1 MDLQSLHGLS
11 GGARASNRSSG
22 TELEGRRAGSTGGS
36 RRNRTRHGI
45 EVDCRDNQRH
55 HAVHLV
61 EEEAGYSNND
71 SIRSADMPWDEQQS
85 DDEGGSHPN
94 DHRKSDNFS
103 TPPLV
108 EEIVF
113 GEEEEKR
120 TAKLEA
126 QRLKQSAALLDQ
138 GLRRTPGASQMQEY
152 EHMRRTP
159 GATKM
164 HRSAVAVPNVNV
176 NINMPTTNDRTG
188 LGYGLSLPP
197 QVTASEDD
205 PPELTSSRWEGAPG
219 IRKPAATVSNG
230 SSSQVRGPF
239 SISPWNSRGSTVSHE
254 DRNFSG
260 RLTKELEDLLRE
272 DEEPGQRVPLYERS
286 IFRSGHNDDSSPNL
300 SAAASTNAE
309 RGQEWTAPFD
319 LSTKSSKSRN
329 SFGGRKGKGHHNA
342 RRGGR
347 APEKQQSRGS
357 DYAGAFAARMGGF
370 LPFGKQKANRNT
382 PQHGGGWD
390 NMDDNTIV
398 EGRPSFESDDGRGE
412 GNGILNFC
420 GAFAP
425 YDGIFH
431 RTFPSVKPMLAN
443 SFQPEASEAPME
455 PSYFNGAPTFGGA
468 FHSPVPQHQP
478 YNAFEGGFAPQP
490 PFGVP
495 PNNMY
500 GAATSHL
507 PMEQDKEH
515 FNYGL
520 SVENNVFDFQT
531 QPMHQQ
537 PVPPQNFIPVHQP
550 PHQNAFVVAAPPPHV
565 WPHQQPVGMVFD
577 GHAHAPVD
585 HTNWHG
591 GGGAQQE
598 PPLQGWGMAPR
609 FGYGVVPGNN
619 DPSLH
624 AAHPVH
630 TGQVK
635 MEFTNVQPNP
645 FVPDMQV
652 NPFTELQKQP
662 PQTSNQPSNRVNN
675 NRNNSQRG
683 RKNQNMG
690 NKKNNRNRKKNGKG
704 KNNNTNNKKTP
715 TPPLPISEQAPPEV
729 PCTNDVPA
737 PEVKRQVSGSSEL
750 MESKAAWKTFNEKFR
765 SKKQS
770 SMEDAEIFASTCLRD
785 GTLPESIH
793 WKVYLELADL
803 AKRANRFADARS
815 LYQQVCSLQPTESQV
830 WLDYSKLEEDCYNM
844 KTCAKILDAGLERC
858 ELNENLMIR
867 AIKHQEKMSN
877 LDRARELLAKLKQT
891 NIQKVWKIVLE
902 GALMEARAG
911 NHDVARRVLKY
922 LIVHVSWYGP
932 LYLEAYKLEKDLGSM
947 KDALGVVEKGLKE
960 KPQYGPL
967 WFGAFKLCEE
977 MDVANE
983 RYDLPRAME
992 MISRAT
998 GNISKELV
1006 FKVHLE
1012 AASML
1017 ERVATEYLD
1026 DTTTPTS
1033 QETAERARN
1042 SFAEAMLNCPK
1053 NQKWKVWLAAGRM
1066 EVLQG
1071 NYDAA
1076 RTLFRRAQVVVPE
1089 KGRAVALLECAMLEE
1104 YAGDVGLARAVL
1116 TKSRNVCGNDWKVW
1130 LESVF
1135 LEIRNDDQVRALEL
1149 AELGLE
1155 LHSGTGRLWASLVQL
1170 HHYDMGERAQFD
1182 TLKLALNAVPKS
1194 GEVWCEGARIHLNPF
1209 SRSFD
1214 PNAARRHLLFATNF
1228 TPQYGDC
1235 FLEMLKQEIIE
1246 QWLAPVATRI
1256 MESSMDQVALSPEG
1270 NGLQE
1275 LGRFV
1280 RDICRD
1286 IFTICGVSAGDS
1298 SDDSLKYID
1307 DETASFVRESL
1318 NATIDAV
1325 DTSQILLWC
1334 SNADPNYGSL
1344 WFQCRGGP
1352 NDTARR
1358 ILARAADLIFDDVKS
1373 HSHLYLGAFAR
1384 QMALVAAFKNQEK
1397 DQVTESGNKK
1407 CAERAAQLEE
1417 RAIDV
1422 LLAAPSL
1429 EEMFSI
1435 GGKNGKQEETMD
1447 LLKSTMMTPSDF
1459 VTGLI
1464 ALNKKRPMESLPLD
1478 ERRKVLYG
1486 TDPLFS

>member
-1 MDLQSLHGLS
+1 MDLQTLHGLS
-11 GGARASNRSSG
+11 GAARASTRPG
-22 TELEGRRAGSTGGS
+22 GRELEGRRAGSTGGS

-45 EVDCRDNQRH
+45 DVDGNARV

-61 EEEAGYSNND
+61 EDEAGYSNND
-71 SIRSADMPWDEQQS
+71 SIRSSDMPWDEQQS

-94 DHRKSDNFS
+94 DHRKSDNFC

-108 EEIVF
+108 EEIVL
-113 GEEEEKR
+113 GEEEEKK

-126 QRLKQSAALLDQ
+126 ERLKQSAALLEQD
-138 GLRRTPGASQMQEY
+138 LRRTPGASQMQEY

-164 HRSAVAVPNVNV
+164 HRSAVAVANTV
-176 NINMPTTNDRTG
+176 IPTTANDRTG
-188 LGYGLSLPP
+188 LGYGLSLPT
-197 QVTASEDD
+197 QVTTSEDD
-205 PPELTSSRWEGAPG
+205 PPELTSNGWEGAPDL
-219 IRKPAATVSNG
+219 RKPPAVADG
-230 SSSQVRGPF
+230 SSAQVRGPF
-239 SISPWNSRGSTVSHE
+239 SISPWNSRSSTVSQE
-254 DRNFSG
+254 DRAFSG

-286 IFRSGHNDDSSPNL
+286 IFRSGHNNDSSSSL
-300 SAAASTNAE
+300 SAPTNE

-329 SFGGRKGKGHHNA
+329 YFGGNRKGKGQHNV
-342 RRGGR
+342 RRGR
-347 APEKQQSRGS
+347 APEKQQPRGS
-357 DYAGAFAARMGGF
+357 DYAGAFAAKMGGF
-370 LPFGKQKANRNT
+370 LPFGKQKANRNG
-382 PQHGGGWD
+382 PQHGWD
-390 NMDDNTIV
+390 TMDNNTIV
-398 EGRPSFESDDGRGE
+398 EGRPSFESDDGTGE

-443 SFQPEASEAPME
+443 SFQPEAADAPME
-455 PSYFNGAPTFGGA
+455 PPYFNGAPNFGGA
-468 FHSPVPQHQP
+468 FHNPVPQHPQL
-478 YNAFEGGFAPQP
+478 YNGFEGAFAPQP
-490 PFGVP
+490 SFGAP

-500 GAATSHL
+500 GATNP
-507 PMEQDKEH
+507 PMEQNKEQL
-515 FNYGL
+515 NYGL
-520 SVENNVFDFQT
+520 AVGNNMFDFQP
-531 QPMHQQ
+531 QQMHQPQ
-537 PVPPQNFIPVHQP
+537 LPPQNFIPLHPP
-550 PHQNAFVVAAPPPHV
+550 PHQNAFMGTAPPPQV
-565 WPHQQPVGMVFD
+565 WPHPGQPVGMVFD
-577 GHAHAPVD
+577 GHAPVD

-591 GGGAQQE
+591 GAPQE
-598 PPLQGWGMAPR
+598 APLQGWGMTPR

-624 AAHPVH
+624 AAPPVH

-635 MEFTNVQPNP
+635 MEFTNVEPNP

-652 NPFTELQKQP
+652 NPFVELQKQP
-662 PQTSNQPSNRVNN
+662 PQTPNQPSNRVKN
-675 NRNNSQRG
+675 NRKNSQRG
-683 RKNQNMG
+683 RKNQNVG

-704 KNNNTNNKKTP
+704 KNNTNNKKPPTP
-715 TPPLPISEQAPPEV
+715 TLPIPEAAPEV
-729 PCTNDVPA
+729 PCTNDVSVA
-737 PEVKRQVSGSSEL
+737 EVKRQVSSSSEL
-750 MESKAAWKTFNEKFR
+750 IESKAAWKSFNEKFR

-770 SMEDAEIFASTCLRD
+770 SMEEAETYARTCLRD
-785 GTLPESIH
+785 GSLPESIH

-803 AKRANRFADARS
+803 AKRANRFTDARS
-815 LYQQVCSLQPTESQV
+815 LYQQVCSLQPNEAQV

-877 LDRARELLAKLKQT
+877 LDRGRELLAKLKQT

-922 LIVHVSWYGP
+922 LIVHVPWYGP

-947 KDALGVVEKGLKE
+947 KDALAVVEKGLKE

-1006 FKVHLE
+1006 WKVHLE

-1026 DTTTPTS
+1026 GTTQPTS
-1033 QETAERARN
+1033 QETAERARK

-1071 NYDAA
+1071 SYDAA

-1089 KGRAVALLECAMLEE
+1089 KGRAVALLECARLEE
-1104 YAGDVGLARAVL
+1104 YSGDVDLARAVL

-1130 LESVF
+1130 LESVL
-1135 LEIRNDDQVRALEL
+1135 LEIRNGDQMRALEL
-1149 AELGLE
+1149 AELGLK

-1170 HHYDMGERAQFD
+1170 RHYDEGERSQFD

-1209 SRSFD
+1209 SRTFD

-1256 MESSMDQVALSPEG
+1256 MESSMDQVAQIPEG

-1275 LGRFV
+1275 LGMVV

-1286 IFTICGVSAGDS
+1286 IFAICGVNAGDS
-1298 SDDSLKYID
+1298 SDDKLKYID

-1318 NATIDAV
+1318 NASSGVV

-1358 ILARAADLIFDDVKS
+1358 ILARAADLIFDDVKA
-1373 HSHLYLGAFAR
+1373 HSHLYLAAFTR
-1384 QMALVAAFKNQEK
+1384 QMTLLAAFKNQEK
-1397 DQVTESGNKK
+1397 DQVTESGHNK
-1407 CAERAAQLEE
+1407 CADRAAQLEE
-1417 RAIDV
+1417 RAIDA

-1429 EEMFSI
+1429 EEMFNI
-1435 GGKNGKQEETMD
+1435 GDKNGKQEETMD

-1464 ALNKKRPMESLPLD
+1464 ALNKKRPMESLSHQ
-1478 ERRKVLYG
+1478 ERRKVLYR

>member
-1 MDLQSLHGLS
+1 MDLRTLHGLS
-11 GGARASNRSSG
+11 GAPRASNRSSG
-22 TELEGRRAGSTGGS
+22 TELEGRMAGSTGGS
-36 RRNRTRHGI
+36 RRNRTRRGI
-45 EVDCRDNQRH
+45 DVDGNGRVH
-55 HAVHLV
+55 VVHLV
-61 EEEAGYSNND
+61 EEEAGHSNND
-71 SIRSADMPWDEQQS
+71 SIRSADMPWDEQES
-85 DDEGGSHPN
+85 DDEGGGHPN
-94 DHRKSDNFS
+94 DLRKSDNFS

-108 EEIVF
+108 EEIVL
-113 GEEEEKR
+113 GEEEEKK

-126 QRLKQSAALLDQ
+126 ERLKQSTAFLGQD
-138 GLRRTPGASQMQEY
+138 LRRTPGASQMQEY

-164 HRSAVAVPNVNV
+164 HRSVVA
-176 NINMPTTNDRTG
+176 NMPTTSNDRTG
-188 LGYGLSLPP
+188 LGYGLSLPT

-205 PPELTSSRWEGAPG
+205 PPELTSTRWEGAPDLS
-219 IRKPAATVSNG
+219 KPPAVSDG

-239 SISPWNSRGSTVSHE
+239 SVSPWNSRNAAVSPE
-254 DRNFSG
+254 DRAFSG

-286 IFRSGHNDDSSPNL
+286 MFRSGHNNDSSSV
-300 SAAASTNAE
+300 SAASNGS
-309 RGQEWTAPFD
+309 GQEWTAPFD
-319 LSTKSSKSRN
+319 LSTKAAKSRN
-329 SFGGRKGKGHHNA
+329 NYYGGNRKGKGQQNN
-342 RRGGR
+342 RRGR
-347 APEKQQSRGS
+347 APEKPQSRGS

-370 LPFGKQKANRNT
+370 LPFGKQKVNRNT
-382 PQHGGGWD
+382 LQHGWD
-390 NMDDNTIV
+390 NMDDNTII
-398 EGRPSFESDDGRGE
+398 EGRPNVENDDGTGE

-443 SFQPEASEAPME
+443 SFQPEAAEAPME
-455 PSYFNGAPTFGGA
+455 PSYFNGAPPTFGGA
-468 FHSPVPQHQP
+468 FHNPVPQHSQP
-478 YNAFEGGFAPQP
+478 YNAFEGAFAPQP
-490 PFGVP
+490 SFGAP

-500 GAATSHL
+500 GAANP
-507 PMEQDKEH
+507 PMEQNKEQL
-515 FNYGL
+515 NYGVP
-520 SVENNVFDFQT
+520 VENNVFDFQP
-531 QPMHQQ
+531 QPMHL
-537 PVPPQNFIPVHQP
+537 PPLPPQNFIPVHPP
-550 PHQNAFVVAAPPPHV
+550 PHQNAFVVGPPPPQV
-565 WPHQQPVGMVFD
+565 WPHPAQHPGQSVGMVFD
-577 GHAHAPVD
+577 GHARVD

-591 GGGAQQE
+591 GAPHE
-598 PPLQGWGMAPR
+598 ALLQDWGMPPR
-609 FGYGVVPGNN
+609 FGYGVIPGNS
-619 DPSLH
+619 DPSIQH
-624 AAHPVH
+624 FGPPVNS
-630 TGQVK
+630 GQVK
-635 MEFTNVQPNP
+635 MEFTNVQPNG
-645 FVPDMQV
+645 FIPDMQV
-652 NPFTELQKQP
+652 NPFVELQKQP
-662 PQTSNQPSNRVNN
+662 PQPSNQPSNRVKN
-675 NRNNSQRG
+675 NRKNSQRG
-683 RKNQNMG
+683 RKNQNVG
-690 NKKNNRNRKKNGKG
+690 NKKNSRNKKKNGKG
-704 KNNNTNNKKTP
+704 KNSTNNKKPP
-715 TPPLPISEQAPPEV
+715 TPPLPIPEASPEV
-729 PCTNDVPA
+729 PCTNDVPIA
-737 PEVKRQVSGSSEL
+737 EVKRQISSSSEVT
-750 MESKAAWKTFNEKFR
+750 ESKAAWKTFNEKFR

-770 SMEDAEIFASTCLRD
+770 SMQEAEAYARACLRD
-785 GTLPESIH
+785 GTIPEAIH

-803 AKRANRFADARS
+803 AKRANRFTDARS
-815 LYQQVCSLQPTESQV
+815 LYQQVCSLQPNESQV

-867 AIKHQEKMSN
+867 AIKHQEKISN

-922 LIVHVSWYGP
+922 LIVHVPWYGP
-932 LYLEAYKLEKDLGSM
+932 LYLEAYKLEKDLGCM
-947 KDALGVVEKGLKE
+947 KDALAVVEKGLKD

-977 MDVANE
+977 IDVANE

-1006 FKVHLE
+1006 WKVHLE

-1017 ERVATEYLD
+1017 ERVATEYID
-1026 DTTTPTS
+1026 GTTQPTS
-1033 QETAERARN
+1033 QETAERARK

-1089 KGRAVALLECAMLEE
+1089 KGRAVALLECARLEE
-1104 YAGDVGLARAVL
+1104 YAGDVDLARAVL

-1130 LESVF
+1130 LESVL
-1135 LEIRNDDQVRALEL
+1135 LEIRNGDQMRALEL
-1149 AELGLE
+1149 AELGLK

-1170 HHYDMGERAQFD
+1170 RHHDEGERAQFD

-1209 SRSFD
+1209 SRTFD
-1214 PNAARRHLLFATNF
+1214 PHAARRHLLFATNF

-1256 MESSMDQVALSPEG
+1256 MESSMGQFALSPEG
-1270 NGLQE
+1270 NGYQE
-1275 LGRFV
+1275 LGLFV

-1286 IFTICGVSAGDS
+1286 TFAICGVNAGDIN
-1298 SDDSLKYID
+1298 DDKLIHID
-1307 DETASFVRESL
+1307 DETAAFVRESL
-1318 NATIDAV
+1318 KASSGVIDM
-1325 DTSQILLWC
+1325 SQILLSC

-1358 ILARAADLIFDDVKS
+1358 ILARAADLIFNDVKA
-1373 HSHLYLGAFAR
+1373 HSHLYLAAFTR
-1384 QMALVAAFKNQEK
+1384 QMALLSAFKNQEK
-1397 DQVTESGNKK
+1397 DQVTESGNNK

-1417 RAIDV
+1417 RAMGA

-1435 GGKNGKQEETMD
+1435 GDNNEIEEGTMD

-1459 VTGLI
+1459 VTGVI
-1464 ALNKKRPMESLPLD
+1464 ALNKKRPMESLSLQ